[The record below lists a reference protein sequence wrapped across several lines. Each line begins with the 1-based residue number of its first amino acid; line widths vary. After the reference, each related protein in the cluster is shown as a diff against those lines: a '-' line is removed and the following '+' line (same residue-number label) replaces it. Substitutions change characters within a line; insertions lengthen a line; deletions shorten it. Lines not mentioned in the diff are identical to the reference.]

1 MRRDQLLDLVKSKPY
16 LFWDIKDVGL
26 LSEESIVEA
35 ILNRGDFDDFLKL
48 IELMGIEKVAEIFYK
63 QITRRRKNYSQKTE
77 NFFRLFFERH
87 LRALLS
93 KTNCDELF
101 K

>member
-35 ILNRGDFDDFLKL
+35 ILNRGD
-48 IELMGIEKVAEIFYK
+48 LMTF
-63 QITRRRKNYSQKTE
+63 
-77 NFFRLFFERH
+77 
-87 LRALLS
+87 
-93 KTNCDELF
+93 
-101 K
+101 